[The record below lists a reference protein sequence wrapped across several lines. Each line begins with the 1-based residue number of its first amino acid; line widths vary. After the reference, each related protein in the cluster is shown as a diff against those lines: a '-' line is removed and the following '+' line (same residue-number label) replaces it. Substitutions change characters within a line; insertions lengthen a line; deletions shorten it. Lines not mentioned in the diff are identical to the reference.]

1 MAAHAALMIEEMRA
15 KAEAGMSPFGGFLQI
30 LVEEA
35 TSRPLPRV
43 VQARPRSP
51 GKRVRAW
58 QNFESVEGLNDA
70 LDDRTFISD
79 WRAVRERGG
88 HVISLTGTLFPY
100 EPICAGSSRMWR
112 AYWADMEKVLV
123 ARIGPVGSRSSLARQ
138 EKVRDWFTQ
147 SLFLW
152 GFSMAHESQ
161 PDEPRWLGIGFMD
174 EINSIP
180 IAFAPAAWD
189 GLASGLFAGR
199 ERAWNVRLTAHL
211 ERRSPATAVPE
222 RLGQLF
228 KTLEQPYYL
237 VVQSPDQVEVIE
249 KSVFFSAYVWG
260 LFETPKGDAYGLWEH
275 ANIADLDLFEEGIA
289 RLARKTRE
297 LRDPKD
303 RLVAT
308 LTAEVAA
315 AIKGTSP

>member
-1 MAAHAALMIEEMRA
+1 MATQAAPMIEEMRA
-15 KAEAGMSPFGGFLQI
+15 RAEEGKSPFGGFLQI

-35 TSRPLPRV
+35 TSRSFPRLM
-43 VQARPRSP
+43 RSP
-51 GKRVRAW
+51 ASIGKRVRVW
-58 QNFESVEGLNDA
+58 QSFENVEELNDS

-79 WRAVRERGG
+79 WRSVREREG
-88 HVISLTGTLFPY
+88 HIINLTGTLFPY

-112 AYWADMEKVLV
+112 TYWTDMEKVLI
-123 ARIGPVGSRSSLARQ
+123 ARMGPVGSRSSLGRK

-152 GFSMAHESQ
+152 GFSMAQESQ
-161 PDEPRWLGIGFMD
+161 PGEPHWLGIGFMD

-189 GLASGLFAGR
+189 GRASSLFAGR

-211 ERRSPATAVPE
+211 ERRPPATASPGRVRE
-222 RLGQLF
+222 VF
-228 KTLEQPYYL
+228 KTLERPYYL
-237 VVQSPDQVEVIE
+237 VVQSPDQVEVLE
-249 KSVFFSAYVWG
+249 KSVFFSAYTWG

-275 ANIADLDLFEEGIA
+275 TNIADPDLFEEGIG
-289 RLARKTRE
+289 RLARKIE
-297 LRDPKD
+297 DLCDPKD
-303 RLVAT
+303 RLVAA

-315 AIKGTSP
+315 AIQGKLS

>member
-1 MAAHAALMIEEMRA
+1 MATQTAPMIEVMRA
-15 KAEAGMSPFGGFLQI
+15 RAEEGMSPFGGFLQI

-35 TSRPLPRV
+35 TSRPFPRLIRKPAPV
-43 VQARPRSP
+43 

-58 QNFESVEGLNDA
+58 QSFENVEGLNDA

-79 WRAVRERGG
+79 WRAAREKEG
-88 HVISLTGTLFPY
+88 HLVSVTGTLFPY

-112 AYWADMEKVLV
+112 AYWTDMEKVLI
-123 ARIGPVGSRSSLARQ
+123 ARLGPVGSRTSLSRK

-152 GFSMAHESQ
+152 GFSMAHES
-161 PDEPRWLGIGFMD
+161 PPEEPRWLGIGFMD

-189 GLASGLFAGR
+189 GLASSLFAGR

-211 ERRSPATAVPE
+211 ERRSPTTAAPGRVRE
-222 RLGQLF
+222 VF
-228 KTLEQPYYL
+228 KTLERPYYL
-237 VVQSPDQVEVIE
+237 VVQSPSQVEVLE
-249 KSVFFSAYVWG
+249 KSVFFSAYIWA

-275 ANIADLDLFEEGIA
+275 ANIADPDLFEEGIG
-289 RLARKTRE
+289 RLARKTGDLCE
-297 LRDPKD
+297 PKD

-315 AIKGTSP
+315 GIQGTLS

>member
-1 MAAHAALMIEEMRA
+1 MTSQAASMIEEMRA
-15 KAEAGMSPFGGFLQI
+15 RAEEGKSPFGGFLQM

-43 VQARPRSP
+43 ARRPGSP
-51 GKRVRAW
+51 GRRVRAW
-58 QNFESVEGLNDA
+58 QSFENVEGLNDA

-79 WRAVRERGG
+79 WRAVREKEG
-88 HVISLTGTLFPY
+88 HLISLTGTLFPY

-112 AYWADMEKVLV
+112 TYWTDMEKVLV
-123 ARIGPVGSRSSLARQ
+123 ARMGPVGSRSSLDRK

-152 GFSMAHESQ
+152 GFSMAQEAH
-161 PDEPRWLGIGFMD
+161 PDGPHWLGIGFMD

-180 IAFAPAAWD
+180 IALAPAAWD
-189 GLASGLFAGR
+189 GLASSLFAGR

-211 ERRSPATAVPE
+211 ERRSPTTAAAGRVRE
-222 RLGQLF
+222 VF
-228 KTLEQPYYL
+228 KTLERPYYL
-237 VVQSPDQVEVIE
+237 VVQSPDQVEVLE
-249 KSVFFSAYVWG
+249 KSVFFSAYIWG

-275 ANIADLDLFEEGIA
+275 ANIADPDLFEEGIG

-297 LRDPKD
+297 LCGPKD
-303 RLVAT
+303 RLVAA
-308 LTAEVAA
+308 LTVEVTT
-315 AIKGTSP
+315 AIQGTTP